1 MSGKGEGTAG
11 STFWTIVIAFVGLL
25 IGRWSTARARAAQ
38 DEALTAALE
47 RVSRLEAENDRLKD
61 EAAQRAD
68 SALPPTPLFPKTMVR
83 VKLNPHK
90 KRRRRL

>member
-1 MSGKGEGTAG
+1 MQRNGEGTAG
-11 STFWTIVIAFVGLL
+11 SPFWTLVLAFVGLL

-47 RVSRLEAENDRLKD
+47 RVSKLEAENDRLKD

-68 SALPPTPLFPKTMVR
+68 SALPPPQLFPKAMVR